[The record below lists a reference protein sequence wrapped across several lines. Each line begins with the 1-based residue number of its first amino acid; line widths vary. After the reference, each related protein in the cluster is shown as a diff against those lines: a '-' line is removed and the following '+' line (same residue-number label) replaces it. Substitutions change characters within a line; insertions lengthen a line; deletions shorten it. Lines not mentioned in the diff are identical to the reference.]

1 MVAIVSASAADSELA
16 AVRHAPHSIEA
27 EQSVLGGLLLDNT
40 AWERIADLLGEGDFY
55 SADHRTI
62 YRHLA
67 RLIDESRPAD
77 VITVAESLERT
88 GDLARVGGLQYLS
101 ALANNV
107 PTAANIRRYAEIVRE
122 RALMRELARVG
133 TEIAES
139 AYAPSGRAARV
150 LLDEAEAKVLA
161 IAEAGKRTAQG
172 FLDLESL
179 VTQVVERIDMLYARA
194 EGDVTGVPTGFAD
207 LDRDTS
213 GLQAGDLVIVAGRP
227 SMGKTALALNMAE
240 HVALVEKLPVV
251 VFSMEMSGTQLVM
264 RMLGSTGRIDQQRL
278 RNGRLEDADWPKL
291 THAIGELT
299 KAPILIDETGALSA
313 LELRS
318 RARRAART
326 FGGRLGLIVVD
337 YLQLMSSSREGEN
350 RATEIS
356 EISRSLKALA
366 KELQVPV
373 VALSQL
379 NRSLEQRPNKRPVM
393 SDLRECV
400 TGDTLVWC
408 ADGRRVPI
416 QELVGQTPEVWAVD
430 EAGALVKAA
439 SDAVWRVGVKSVFDL
454 KLASGRVLRASA
466 EHRVLTGTGWQT
478 LSQLGPGDRVALAR
492 RVAEPARPLAWPD
505 HHLVLLG
512 HLVGDGSYLVH
523 QPMRYTTA
531 SEANSEAVRAAAEAF
546 GARVTRHE
554 GRGAWHQLV
563 IAGNGNRWHPAGV
576 GKWLRDLGIFGQ
588 RSQEKRLPADVFRL
602 ADRQIGLLLGH
613 LWATDGSIAVR
624 KPGQR
629 GAPRVYFSSCSERL
643 ARDVAALLLRLGIL
657 ARIRQ
662 VVQGKYRPAYTV
674 DVSGA
679 EHQQRFLDRV
689 VAFGP
694 RAAPAAALRA
704 VLAQV
709 ERSTNVDTLPQ
720 QVFAQVKAVMR
731 ERGIS
736 QRAMAAIRGTS
747 YGGTSHFRFA
757 PSREMVADYARHL
770 DAPELARQ
778 AGNDLFWDAVVAIE
792 PAGEGPVYDLTVPGP
807 ACWLAD
813 GIVTHNS
820 GAIEQDADVILFI
833 YRDEV
838 YNPDSADKG
847 VAEVIIGKQR
857 NGPIGTV
864 KLTFL
869 GRHTKF
875 ENFAATPGRF

>member
-1 MVAIVSASAADSELA
+1 MVAIVSAGSPDSELA
-16 AVRHAPHSIEA
+16 ALRQAPHSIEA
-27 EQSVLGGLLLDNT
+27 EQSVLGGLLLDNGS
-40 AWERIADLLGEGDFY
+40 WERIADLLGEGDFY
-55 SADHRTI
+55 SADHRSI
-62 YRHLA
+62 YKHLVK
-67 RLIDESRPAD
+67 LLDESKPAD

-88 GDLARVGGLQYLS
+88 GDLGRVGGLAYLS

-122 RALMRELARVG
+122 RSLMRELARVG

-139 AYAPSGRAARV
+139 AYAPTGRAAKV

-172 FLDLESL
+172 FLDLSSL
-179 VTQVVERIDMLYARA
+179 VAQVVERIDMLYARA
-194 EGDVTGVPTGFAD
+194 DGDVTGVPTGFAD

-240 HVALVEKLPVV
+240 HVALHEKLPVV

-278 RNGRLEDADWPKL
+278 RSGRLEDADWPRL
-291 THAIGELT
+291 TQAIGALT
-299 KAPILIDETGALSA
+299 QAPILIDETGALTA

-318 RARRAART
+318 RARRAARG

-400 TGDTLVWC
+400 TGDTRVWC

-416 QELVGQTPEVWAVD
+416 RELVGQTPEVWAVSD
-430 EAGALVKAA
+430 AGNVVKAA
-439 SDAVWRVGVKSVFDL
+439 SDAVWCVGTRPVFQL
-454 KLASGRVLRASA
+454 QLASGRTLRATA
-466 EHRVLTGTGWQT
+466 EHRVLTGSGWRT
-478 LSQLGPGDRVALAR
+478 LSEMGPGDRVALSR
-492 RVAEPARPLAWPD
+492 YVPQPEQPLTWPD

-523 QPMRYTTA
+523 QPLRYTTA
-531 SEANSEAVRAAAEAF
+531 SEANSAAVRAAAEAF
-546 GARVTRHE
+546 GARVSRHE

-563 IAGNGNRWHPAGV
+563 IAGNGNRWHPVGV

-588 RSQEKRLPADVFRL
+588 RSHEKHLPPEVFRL
-602 ADRQIGLLLGH
+602 ADRQTGLLLSH
-613 LWATDGSIAVR
+613 LWATDGSISLR
-624 KPGQR
+624 KPGQK
-629 GAPRVYFSSCSERL
+629 GAPRVYFSTCSERL
-643 ARDVAALLLRLGIL
+643 AADVAALLLRLGIV
-657 ARIRQ
+657 ARIRK
-662 VVQGKYRPAYTV
+662 VVQGRYRPVFTV

-679 EHQQRFLDRV
+679 EHQQRFVERV
-689 VAFGP
+689 IAFGP
-694 RAAPAAALRA
+694 RAGPATALRA
-704 VLAQV
+704 VLTQRTA
-709 ERSTNVDTLPQ
+709 STNVDTLPRE
-720 QVFAQVKAVMR
+720 VFAQVRTAMR
-731 ERGIS
+731 DRGVS
-736 QRAMAAIRGTS
+736 QRAMAGMRGTS

-757 PSREMVADYARHL
+757 PSRAMVADYARLL
-770 DAPELARQ
+770 DAPELDRQ
-778 AGNDLFWDAVVAIE
+778 ATNDLFWDAVVAIE
-792 PAGEGPVYDLTVPGP
+792 AAGEEQVYDLTVPGP

-813 GIVTHNS
+813 GVVTHNS

-847 VAEVIIGKQR
+847 IAEVIIGKQR